1 VKRVLTAVI
10 LIPIVV
16 LALFRAPLWLFA
28 LLVLGVALL
37 AAREYFDIAEKTGFR
52 PMRGL
57 AFASLVLSFG
67 ISYVAAFAVAQL
79 SSIARQQ
86 NVSVAVDLHAIAT
99 GSDLWA
105 LCAIA
110 ILIFTGLIFLI
121 AGLRREPLTSAL
133 PDAAVS
139 YLMLPY
145 IGFTLGLLPILRSGE
160 NGALFLVYL
169 MMLVWCGDIAA
180 YYVGR
185 AIGRHKLV
193 PRVSPGKTWE
203 GAIAS
208 VLAAIVIAFILFRE
222 IIPISQALEACH
234 VIPRVKFN
242 PSLIITFDMQSP
254 AARPDTVPIW
264 FAGLF
269 GLCVNI
275 AAQMGDLVESALKRG
290 AGMKDSGNLLPGHG
304 GVLDRID
311 ALLFAL
317 PVGLLFYVAGMSR
330 YFSSPPYTP

>member
-57 AFASLVLSFG
+57 SYFFLVALFALTMMTAFASIDLPQSSGTVETAIDRLV
-67 ISYVAAFAVAQL
+67 V
-79 SSIARQQ
+79 
-86 NVSVAVDLHAIAT
+86 T
-99 GSDLWA
+99 T
-105 LCAIA
+105 
-110 ILIFTGLIFLI
+110 ILFLLFVPLLLLL
-121 AGLRREPLTSAL
+121 AGLQREPLSQAL
-133 PDAAVS
+133 PDAASSYLVIPYVGFTLLLLPLLAGTWNGPLFLL
-139 YLMLPY
+139 YLML
-145 IGFTLGLLPILRSGE
+145 
-160 NGALFLVYL
+160 
-169 MMLVWCGDIAA
+169 LVWCGDVAA

-185 AIGRHKLV
+185 AIGRHKLA
-193 PRVSPGKTWE
+193 PRISPGKTWE

-208 VLAAIVIAFILFRE
+208 AVVAAIIGILLFHFINPIASFFRHIHLLRSAIYRFQEPAPVPQPFQLAPIWLVIAF
-222 IIPISQALEACH
+222 A
-234 VIPRVKFN
+234 
-242 PSLIITFDMQSP
+242 ITIN
-254 AARPDTVPIW
+254 V
-264 FAGLF
+264 
-269 GLCVNI
+269 
-275 AAQMGDLVESALKRG
+275 AAQVGDLVESALKRG
-290 AGMKDSGNLLPGHG
+290 AGMKDSGTLLPGHG

-330 YFSSPPYTP
+330 YFSFPPYTP